1 MTVDDLQADSL
12 VNHIYLFYLI
22 RFARA
27 IYMIY
32 IYDIYMWGVVRARCV
47 PSVPLATSWLCVVLL
62 RVLSLLLATVAL
74 LLGNSC
80 HPHFSLSCTQL
91 VILTFIK
98 AIASVLGQQL
108 QLLSGEFRII

>member
-1 MTVDDLQADSL
+1 
-12 VNHIYLFYLI
+12 
-22 RFARA
+22 
-27 IYMIY
+27 
-32 IYDIYMWGVVRARCV
+32 MWGVVRARCV
-47 PSVPLATSWLCVVLL
+47 PSVHLATSWLCVVLL

-91 VILTFIK
+91 VILTFIQ

-108 QLLSGEFRII
+108 QLLSGESGGLVMPTRFIVALQVYSRYLYYL